1 MSAWKVTSVFAGII
15 ACLTAVSMVFP
26 REGITVGEHSY
37 YLPTI
42 QDLTEANTT
51 GSVNIGNARN
61 IEIPKEITALS
72 DSIDYLQSTFDQ
84 SDLRLW
90 LPSESYLDDFWVT
103 AENAVSDNRV
113 VRIMHYGDS
122 QIEMDRISY
131 QLRAYMQQHFG
142 GGGPGMLPFSTI
154 VASTTVSQSA
164 SGSLIHLASFG
175 DSTVVHSRGN
185 YGPMMQ
191 CFRMDGSASMS
202 VRASS
207 NAKTDSRFK
216 KFSRIRLVYND
227 RRGNLKATLSE
238 KKSRNRTSYT
248 SKKAGVGSMLWA
260 LEPST
265 TAFNLNVAGSADLYC
280 VTVDDGPG
288 VAVDNIPMRGC
299 SGSQFTSVDKS
310 LLTQSY
316 TQLDVAM
323 IILQFG
329 GNSVPYLKS
338 KKSISNYCNT
348 IGKQIDYIRQCCPK
362 AKILFI
368 GPSDM
373 STSER
378 GKMQT
383 YPMLPTLVDSLR
395 VTSNRH
401 GAAFWS
407 IYHAQGGWNSML
419 NWKKQGLAGSDYVHF
434 TPKGAAMMGERLST
448 AFDNSYRLYTM
459 KRRLKAIKK

>member
-1 MSAWKVTSVFAGII
+1 
-15 ACLTAVSMVFP
+15 
-26 REGITVGEHSY
+26 
-37 YLPTI
+37 
-42 QDLTEANTT
+42 
-51 GSVNIGNARN
+51 
-61 IEIPKEITALS
+61 
-72 DSIDYLQSTFDQ
+72 
-84 SDLRLW
+84 
-90 LPSESYLDDFWVT
+90 
-103 AENAVSDNRV
+103 
-113 VRIMHYGDS
+113 
-122 QIEMDRISY
+122 
-131 QLRAYMQQHFG
+131 
-142 GGGPGMLPFSTI
+142 
-154 VASTTVSQSA
+154 
-164 SGSLIHLASFG
+164 
-175 DSTVVHSRGN
+175 
-185 YGPMMQ
+185 
-191 CFRMDGSASMS
+191 
-202 VRASS
+202 
-207 NAKTDSRFK
+207 
-216 KFSRIRLVYND
+216 
-227 RRGNLKATLSE
+227 
-238 KKSRNRTSYT
+238 
-248 SKKAGVGSMLWA
+248 
-260 LEPST
+260 
-265 TAFNLNVAGSADLYC
+265 
-280 VTVDDGPG
+280 
-288 VAVDNIPMRGC
+288 
-299 SGSQFTSVDKS
+299 
-310 LLTQSY
+310 
-316 TQLDVAM
+316 VAM